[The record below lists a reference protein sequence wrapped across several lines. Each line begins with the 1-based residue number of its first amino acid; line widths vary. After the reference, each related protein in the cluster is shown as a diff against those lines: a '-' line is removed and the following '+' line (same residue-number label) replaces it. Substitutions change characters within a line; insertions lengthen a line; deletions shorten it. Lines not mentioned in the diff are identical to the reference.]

1 MDFLEAIVNETDGLL
16 KRYANMK
23 KLKSYSNNYFI
34 FCFRRQG
41 TLRKLLEAAKTNEI
55 GLDKFMSEN
64 IAEVGFI
71 FSNKEHL
78 FCFKIL
84 IYKSLI
90 KISDPEFLVYLDSE
104 IENQDTNSPM
114 ENFLVTMKLRILD
127 EIGK

>member
-1 MDFLEAIVNETDGLL
+1 
-16 KRYANMK
+16 
-23 KLKSYSNNYFI
+23 
-34 FCFRRQG
+34 
-41 TLRKLLEAAKTNEI
+41 
-55 GLDKFMSEN
+55 MSEN

-71 FSNKEHL
+71 FSNLEHL
-78 FCFKIL
+78 FCLKIL
-84 IYKSLI
+84 IYKLLI